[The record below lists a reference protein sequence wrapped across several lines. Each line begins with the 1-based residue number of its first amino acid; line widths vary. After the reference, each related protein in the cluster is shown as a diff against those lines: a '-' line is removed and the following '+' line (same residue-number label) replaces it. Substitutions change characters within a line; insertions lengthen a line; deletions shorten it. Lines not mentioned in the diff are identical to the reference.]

1 MLKYFKAELEK
12 QGEVKQ
18 VYEDQITDL
27 ERAIEAKNDELED
40 RLETVSK
47 LIGKNEQLSQQ
58 LRVTKNRFEKFKKEH
73 TGVY

>member
-47 LIGKNEQLSQQ
+47 LIGKNEQLSQ
-58 LRVTKNRFEKFKKEH
+58 
-73 TGVY
+73 